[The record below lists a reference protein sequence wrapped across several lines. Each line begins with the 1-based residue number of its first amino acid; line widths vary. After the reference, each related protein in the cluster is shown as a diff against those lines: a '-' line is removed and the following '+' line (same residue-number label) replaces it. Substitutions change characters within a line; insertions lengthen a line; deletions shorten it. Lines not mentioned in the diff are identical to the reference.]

1 MSVNKLILEEQPTL
15 NQNDTWDASKALT
28 KGIKSVAT
36 GVKCKHGK
44 TWHQEL
50 EDKVESIKTHF
61 HGCMKNCDSDPDNLR
76 ASFFNAVEHYKD
88 HYDIVMRNQGA
99 EISKLPT
106 Q

>member
-1 MSVNKLILEEQPTL
+1 MSPWE
-15 NQNDTWDASKALT
+15 
-28 KGIKSVAT
+28 
-36 GVKCKHGK
+36 
-44 TWHQEL
+44 TWHLEL
-50 EDKVESIKTHF
+50 EVKVESIKIHA
-61 HGCMKNCDSDPDNLR
+61 HWCMKNCNSDLDNLR